1 MVWKSDSPG
10 ADENSERSAEKGDKP
25 DFSDEELHGIPTIC
39 TPVPY
44 EVIRHLQQKK
54 GTKEEDDDEEEVD
67 KMFFKVQ
74 LMEKKLCAFE
84 FSIDSMLSEFLL
96 KAMENIPKNINNKF
110 SFYLYLS
117 PYEVKWNRP
126 RAELMRKPARS
137 NHFRHLITPDQLYST
152 LREVLTET
160 DMKGTSSLNVYI
172 FIKQMDDVGFFVVLG
187 VSACTQS
194 NDKNRIWLS
203 GKTIAQRIVKQT
215 RGKQ

>member
-1 MVWKSDSPG
+1 MKTLNDLQKRATNPT
-10 ADENSERSAEKGDKP
+10 
-25 DFSDEELHGIPTIC
+25 FSDEELHGIPTIC

-54 GTKEEDDDEEEVD
+54 GTKEEDDDEDEVD

-96 KAMENIPKNINNKF
+96 KAMENIPKNI
-110 SFYLYLS
+110 
-117 PYEVKWNRP
+117 
-126 RAELMRKPARS
+126 
-137 NHFRHLITPDQLYST
+137 QLYST

-172 FIKQMDDVGFFVVLG
+172 FIKQMDDVGFFVL
-187 VSACTQS
+187 
-194 NDKNRIWLS
+194 
-203 GKTIAQRIVKQT
+203 
-215 RGKQ
+215 